1 MSNIYQQIWDAD
13 QASNGLRAL
22 FDNQPE
28 PAGAAA
34 AGFVKVNSN
43 LRGTNPETKVLTA
56 VHIPASKSRTYD
68 LCREL
73 FNNYALAEPAREEES
88 NEEREEIHNF
98 VQAIVDTP
106 PMQVAREFVS
116 ASIGTT
122 ITKERWYMT
131 IAETWFRRFSS
142 GGDPDLSGFEHVIA
156 GEQEGAKVQGYH
168 FWYKFHLDDGFAST
182 VDGTRG
188 NFPGLG
194 DDRIVYLRSFAE
206 GAQLAFP
213 ESVTISYRWM
223 APDYDAQQVRP
234 LTKPKGGF
242 FVGCSVEGL
251 MAMGIVRA
259 HVVANAPKEAVI
271 NGARYDLK
279 LFRSPDNKNIRTF
292 YPVFLS
298 EAPAGNNGNTDNGTT
313 VVTVVVPGQ
322 VRIVGALLNPFGG
335 DEGRE
340 TVTLM
345 NTRDTA
351 VDLAGWRLIDKNNH
365 HYEMNDLTLPGGS
378 AVTVRLPRNSMQLSN
393 KGGDIRLA
401 NPQNQTVHRVSYTK
415 AQASREGETMLF

>member
-13 QASNGLRAL
+13 QASNGLPAL
-22 FDNQPE
+22 FDNDPE
-28 PAGAAA
+28 PPGSNT
-34 AGFVKVNSN
+34 AGFVKVNSD
-43 LRGTNPETKVLTA
+43 LQGSNPETKVLTA

-73 FNNYALAEPAREEES
+73 FNNYALAESAREEETPQ
-88 NEEREEIHNF
+88 EREEIHNF
-98 VQAIVDTP
+98 VQEIVDTP

-131 IAETWFRRFSS
+131 IVETWFRRFSS

-168 FWYKFHLDDGFAST
+168 FWYKFHLDDGFASS
-182 VDGTRG
+182 VDGSRG

-194 DDRIVYLRSFAE
+194 NDRIVYLRSFAS

-223 APDYDAQQVRP
+223 APDYDAQRVRP

-251 MAMGIVRA
+251 MAMGTIRA
-259 HVVANAPKEAVI
+259 HVVANAPKEALI
-271 NGARYDLK
+271 NGGRYDLK

-292 YPVFLS
+292 YPVFLGA
-298 EAPAGNNGNTDNGTT
+298 APAGSDSPTDPGTP
-313 VVTVVVPGQ
+313 VVTAVVAGQ
-322 VRIVGALLNPFGG
+322 VRIVAALLNPTGD

-345 NTRDTA
+345 NTRSTA
-351 VDLAGWRLIDKNNH
+351 VDLAGWRLIDKMNH
-365 HYEMNDLTLPGGS
+365 HYEINDLTLPGGS

-393 KGGDIRLA
+393 KGGEIRLA

-415 AQASREGETMLF
+415 SQASREGETILF